1 MKAKYAKT
9 RSTARIC
16 LIQVDK
22 NRFTPPN
29 RKRYTAMKRM
39 LLLLVAAAL
48 VFCLSGCDTEALLGK
63 DLDTDEAMPHYQVK

>member
-1 MKAKYAKT
+1 
-9 RSTARIC
+9 
-16 LIQVDK
+16 
-22 NRFTPPN
+22 
-29 RKRYTAMKRM
+29 MKRM